1 MSHKKSNNEKV
12 KFLKDLFLKKMPELL
27 KNTRNRKIIA
37 VGCIKKNA
45 RSFSVILICQ
55 KCMTIKHS
63 GKLFNLF
70 F

>member
-1 MSHKKSNNEKV
+1 
-12 KFLKDLFLKKMPELL
+12 MPELL